1 MRVTLCSWQGCYID
15 ADGCKGAA
23 ATQFSHLNP
32 LDGIQTAASKQTDLH
47 THFSINSITPTNASF
62 PQCMHSHSSCG
73 SQQEGAQ

>member
-47 THFSINSITPTNASF
+47 TCLSNCSNTPTNASF
-62 PQCMHSHSSCG
+62 PQCMRSHSSCD
-73 SQQEGAQ
+73 SLQEGAQ